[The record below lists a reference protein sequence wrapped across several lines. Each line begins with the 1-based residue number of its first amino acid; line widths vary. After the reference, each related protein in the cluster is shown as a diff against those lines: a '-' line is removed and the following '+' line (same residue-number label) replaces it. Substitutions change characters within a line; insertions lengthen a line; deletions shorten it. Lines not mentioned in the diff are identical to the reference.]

1 MALWMNILWCH
12 RTTYLVLMYNVI
24 LDILIIALGD
34 ILVVALVSCGILV
47 VALVHPH
54 RGTLGHYRSGL
65 CGFQWSISS
74 SCRWCIL
81 VVALMYPR
89 CGVILGHHRSGL
101 LRLSA
106 VHILYHCPTQPQCS
120 VCRYT
125 CHRY

>member
-1 MALWMNILWCH
+1 MNILWCH

-47 VALVHPH
+47 VAVVHPRRATLGHNRSGLLCVSVVHILVVVFVHPH
-54 RGTLGHYRSGL
+54 
-65 CGFQWSISS
+65 CGIGVSS
-74 SCRWCIL
+74 SWRWCIL

-106 VHILYHCPTQPQCS
+106 VHM
-120 VCRYT
+120 
-125 CHRY
+125 